1 MPSGPDRLRSRS
13 PNGYG
18 SSSRRS
24 VSPPRAREA
33 ATNLRDRPI
42 VSGPPVR
49 PRHAPQDVQ
58 PTNVLGVFGLS
69 IRTRESD
76 LEAEF
81 SRYGKVEKVVIVY
94 DQRSDRSRGFGFVT
108 MRDVQDASAC
118 ISELNGLDLH
128 GRPIRVDY
136 SVTTK
141 PHQPTPGQYMGTKR
155 EEEERGAYDRW
166 GGGYNLGGGGGGHGY
181 PRGGPAPY
189 YGYGGYGGGYRR
201 DDYRGGRAG
210 YDEGYGGYGYGG
222 RARDDAGYRGY
233 RDYDRRVSPRRS
245 RYDESPPRS
254 TRRRRSP
261 AGSRS
266 RSPPPRSARRGSPR
280 DYDDGASVMGNG
292 TGLSVAP
299 PPPPPAE
306 TARW

>member
-1 MPSGPDRLRSRS
+1 MPGPDSDRQPSRS
-13 PNGYG
+13 PGAYG
-18 SSSRRS
+18 GSSRRS
-24 VSPPRAREA
+24 VSPSRPREDSV
-33 ATNLRDRPI
+33 NHRDRPI

-108 MRDVQDASAC
+108 MRDVQDASTC

-155 EEEERGAYDRW
+155 EEEERAAYDRFGSG
-166 GGGYNLGGGGGGHGY
+166 GGGYGHGGYHSRGYGGGGYHSS
-181 PRGGPAPY
+181 
-189 YGYGGYGGGYRR
+189 YGYGGGFRR
-201 DDYRGGRAG
+201 DDWRSRG
-210 YDEGYGGYGYGG
+210 DEGYGYG
-222 RARDDAGYRGY
+222 RSRDDPGYSRY
-233 RDYDRRVSPRRS
+233 RESDRRGSPRRS
-245 RYDESPPRS
+245 RHDESPPR
-254 TRRRRSP
+254 RRRRSV
-261 AGSRS
+261 SRS
-266 RSPPPRSARRGSPR
+266 RSPAPRGSARRASLPR
-280 DYDDGASVMGNG
+280 DYEDVNGGAALTNGNG
-292 TGLSVAP
+292 LSASAPP

>member
-1 MPSGPDRLRSRS
+1 MPTGSDRLRSRS
-13 PNGYG
+13 PVAYG
-18 SSSRRS
+18 GGSSRRS
-24 VSPPRAREA
+24 LSPSRPRDGPVS
-33 ATNLRDRPI
+33 LRDRPI

-69 IRTRESD
+69 IRTREAD

-141 PHQPTPGQYMGTKR
+141 PHQPTPGQYMGSKR
-155 EEEERGAYDRW
+155 EEDDRGSYDRW
-166 GGGYNLGGGGGGHGY
+166 GGPPGFSHRGPPGYSGH
-181 PRGGPAPY
+181 
-189 YGYGGYGGGYRR
+189 GGGYRR
-201 DDYRGGRAG
+201 DDYRR
-210 YDEGYGGYGYGG
+210 DDGYGGHG
-222 RARDDAGYRGY
+222 RSRDDGPYRSH
-233 RDYDRRVSPRRS
+233 RDYDRRPSPRRP
-245 RYDESPPRS
+245 RYDDSPPRT
-254 TRRRRSP
+254 TRRRRSL
-261 AGSRS
+261 SRS
-266 RSPPPRSARRGSPR
+266 RSPVPRGPARRGSPR
-280 DYDDGASVMGNG
+280 EYDEPPNG
-292 TGLSVAP
+292 VIPNCNGLSVAP

>member
-1 MPSGPDRLRSRS
+1 MPTGSDRLRSRS
-13 PNGYG
+13 PAGYG
-18 SSSRRS
+18 GGSSRRS
-24 VSPPRAREA
+24 LSPSRTRDGPIS
-33 ATNLRDRPI
+33 LRDRPI

-69 IRTRESD
+69 IRTREAD

-141 PHQPTPGQYMGTKR
+141 PHQPTPGQYMGNKR
-155 EEEERGAYDRW
+155 EDDERGGYDRW
-166 GGGYNLGGGGGGHGY
+166 GGPPHHGNSYHRGPPAYYGHGGH
-181 PRGGPAPY
+181 
-189 YGYGGYGGGYRR
+189 RR
-201 DDYRGGRAG
+201 DDYRR
-210 YDEGYGGYGYGG
+210 EEYGYS
-222 RARDDAGYRGY
+222 RSRDDAGYRSY
-233 RDYDRRVSPRRS
+233 RDSDRRPSPRRS
-245 RYDESPPRS
+245 RYDDSPVRS
-254 TRRRRSP
+254 SRRRRSY
-261 AGSRS
+261 SRS
-266 RSPPPRSARRGSPR
+266 RSPISRGPPRRVSPR
-280 DYDDGASVMGNG
+280 DYDDPPNGMIPNGNG
-292 TGLSVAP
+292 ISVAP

-306 TARW
+306 AARW

>member
-1 MPSGPDRLRSRS
+1 MPGGDSDRPRSRS
-13 PNGYG
+13 PVGYEG
-18 SSSRRS
+18 GSSRRS
-24 VSPPRAREA
+24 VSPPR
-33 ATNLRDRPI
+33 NRDRPI

-49 PRHAPQDVQ
+49 PRHAPQEVQ

-108 MRDVQDASAC
+108 MRDVQDASTC
-118 ISELNGLDLH
+118 ITELNGFDLH

-155 EEEERGAYDRW
+155 EDEERGNYDRW
-166 GGGYNLGGGGGGHGY
+166 GNS
-181 PRGGPAPY
+181 
-189 YGYGGYGGGYRR
+189 GGYGGGY
-201 DDYRGGRAG
+201 GGG
-210 YDEGYGGYGYGG
+210 YHSRGYGGGGYQSNYGYGG
-222 RARDDAGYRGY
+222 GPRREDWRSGRGDDYGSARGRDDGGYSRH
-233 RDYDRRVSPRRS
+233 RDLDRRSPRRS

-254 TRRRRSP
+254 RRRRST
-261 AGSRS
+261 SRS
-266 RSPPPRSARRGSPR
+266 RSPARGSGRRASLPR
-280 DYDDGASVMGNG
+280 DYEDMNGGMGGANGNG
-292 TGLSVAP
+292 LAPP

>member
-1 MPSGPDRLRSRS
+1 MPGGGSDRLRSRS
-13 PNGYG
+13 PAGYG
-18 SSSRRS
+18 GSSRRS
-24 VSPPRAREA
+24 ISPARGRDGA
-33 ATNLRDRPI
+33 VNLRDRPI

-69 IRTRESD
+69 IRTREAD

-155 EEEERGAYDRW
+155 EEEERAHYDRW
-166 GGGYNLGGGGGGHGY
+166 GSAGGYHGGYH
-181 PRGGPAPY
+181 RAPPHH
-189 YGYGGYGGGYRR
+189 GYGGGYRR
-201 DDYRGGRAG
+201 DDFRGGRG
-210 YDEGYGGYGYGG
+210 GDDGYGGHGHGG
-222 RARDDAGYRGY
+222 RGRDDGGYRGH
-233 RDYDRRVSPRRS
+233 RDYDRRPSPRRS

-254 TRRRRSP
+254 SRRRRS
-261 AGSRS
+261 ASRS
-266 RSPPPRSARRGSPR
+266 RSPVPRSSVRRGSPTR
-280 DYDDGASVMGNG
+280 DGDDSANGMMSNGNG
-292 TGLSVAP
+292 MSVAP

-306 TARW
+306 AARW